1 MHTCMYFAH
10 FVMCESKRC
19 GAVTASCAVY
29 YNDHFSGQADSCTH
43 ARQRA
48 EVALAMKDCA
58 GACVVRGLDVST
70 TASLGGV
77 LLFLH
82 NSIDSVAAK
91 GPVGRVKSRRIESHV
106 NCASCISAHAR

>member
-1 MHTCMYFAH
+1 MYFAH
-10 FVMCESKRC
+10 FVMGESKRC

-29 YNDHFSGQADSCTH
+29 YNDHFSEWADSCTH

-48 EVALAMKDCA
+48 EVVLAMNDCA

-82 NSIDSVAAK
+82 NSDSVAAK
-91 GPVGRVKSRRIESHV
+91 GPVGRVKSRRS
-106 NCASCISAHAR
+106 NRT